1 MKMKQ
6 IILFAIFSTIIFAQ
20 VATDTRYHGA
30 RQLALAG
37 SDIAWQLD
45 EFAVYHNP
53 AAGAWQTQTSIGMSY
68 EKLFGLSYLPHISTV
83 VSSPFTSFGTTSLSF
98 EQMSVSYQSKS
109 LSNEMAVGLS
119 QAFFLQKDRNSTL
132 SMGFT
137 ANYYSVDYGKSA
149 GPTGDGSDGIDLG
162 SHQTFGL
169 SVGVQASLHETHWV
183 GAWGKNINSPRIG
196 QANTTSYLPRSL
208 SVGYSYVPYHLVRT
222 HFAMNHALGKVS
234 QYHAG
239 LEYQLLSSLQIISGV
254 HSNPNRF
261 GFGLRLNVK
270 SMKIDYAIL
279 THPVLPLSQQFTFGI
294 AF

>member
-1 MKMKQ
+1 MRKL
-6 IILFAIFSTIIFAQ
+6 IFLLFFSTFVFSQ

-37 SDIAWQLD
+37 SDIAWQQD
-45 EFAVYHNP
+45 EFAVFHNP
-53 AAGAWQTQTSIGMSY
+53 AAGAWLSKSSVGLSY
-68 EKLFGLSYLPHISTV
+68 EKLFGLSYLPHVSTV
-83 VSSPFTSFGTTSLSF
+83 VSSPIGSFGTTSLSY
-98 EQMSVSYQSKS
+98 EQMSVSYQSRL

-137 ANYYSVDYGKSA
+137 ASYYSVDYGKSA
-149 GPTGDGSDGIDLG
+149 GPTGDGSDGIELG

-183 GAWGKNINSPRIG
+183 GASVKNINSPRLG
-196 QANTTSYLPRSL
+196 QANMVSYLPRSIA
-208 SVGYSYVPYHLVRT
+208 VGYSYVPYHLVKT
-222 HFAMNHALGKVS
+222 HFAMTHALGKVS

-239 LEYQLLSSLQIISGV
+239 LEYQLLSSLQIFSGV
-254 HSNPNRF
+254 HSNPNRL
-261 GFGLRLNVK
+261 GLGIRLNVK
-270 SMKIDYAIL
+270 LMKIDYALL
-279 THPVLPLSQQFTFGI
+279 THPILPISQQFTFGM